1 MAGASPGIYHR
12 EGDREKFLMQV
23 SLKWLRD
30 YVDVD
35 LPPEELAERLTM
47 AGLEVDSLRRIEPAF
62 SGVRVARILS
72 LRPHPQADKLS
83 LCEVTTGD
91 ATYPIVCGATNIR
104 VGDVVPL
111 AGVGATLPGGD
122 VIRSAKIRGEL
133 SEGMLCS
140 EEELGIGADASGIMI
155 LPPDLTPG
163 ADLAEALDLCE
174 TVFDI
179 GVTPNRSDCLSIVGV
194 AREVAAIT
202 GKKLR
207 RPSLDLKETG
217 EETCGITSVAIAD
230 PDLCPRYTARVI
242 RNVRIGPSPFWMRRR
257 LEAVGLRS
265 INNIVDVTN
274 FVMMELGQPLHAF
287 DFRFLEEGRIVVR
300 RSRAGETFVSL
311 DEKERTLRADTL
323 MICDGVKPVAIGG
336 IMGGLNSEI
345 QNDTETILLESAY
358 FNPASIRRSSRALGM
373 GTDAAFRFERGIDP
387 EGVIL
392 ALDRAA
398 CLMAEL
404 SGGTVCRGAIDQYP
418 RIVPSARDIPLRLKR
433 VEDILGA
440 AVGEADVVRI
450 LESLEMAVEPA
461 GAGSFRVTP
470 PTCRVDIARE
480 IDLIEE
486 IARMHGFDRVPATLP
501 SVSVIP
507 GVADK
512 KSAVEA
518 RFREI
523 MTGSGYQEVINYS
536 FVAPDAVDHLGL
548 PEGDERRL
556 LVRIRNPLT
565 EEQAVMRTTLVQSL
579 LLNVR
584 RNAGVGRFDLKI
596 FETGRTFIRQGE
608 GKQPR
613 ENNRA
618 AFLITGRRYE
628 DRWHFP
634 EMQADFYDLKGCA
647 ENILDACRV
656 AAPEFRECA
665 PEPFLHPGKSCGIFS
680 GDIPLGYLGEI
691 HPDVLTR
698 LNLTGTI
705 AVGELDLDLLAAGY
719 CPKASFRSLPR
730 FPSSSRDVAFLV
742 RRETTAAEL
751 LRSATDSLEELLEEI
766 RIFDVYE
773 GKNIPAGMKS
783 LGLRFSYRN
792 ADRTLMDDEVNE
804 VHARIVQKIIH
815 ATGASIR

>member
-1 MAGASPGIYHR
+1 
-12 EGDREKFLMQV
+12 MQV
-23 SLKWLRD
+23 SLKWLKD

-35 LPPEELAERLTM
+35 VPPEELAERLTM
-47 AGLEVDSLRRIEPAF
+47 AGLEVDSLCRIEPAF
-62 SGVRVARILS
+62 RGVRVARIIS

-83 LCEVTTGD
+83 LCEVATGE
-91 ATYPIVCGATNIR
+91 ATCPVVCGATNIR
-104 VGDVVPL
+104 VGDIVPL
-111 AGVGATLPGGD
+111 AQVGAVLPGGD
-122 VIRSAKIRGEL
+122 VIRSARIRGEL

-155 LPPDLTPG
+155 LPSDLPLG
-163 ADLAEALDLCE
+163 AELADALDLHD
-174 TVFDI
+174 TVLDI

-194 AREVAAIT
+194 AREVAAILE
-202 GKKLR
+202 KKLR
-207 RPSLDLKETG
+207 FPPSVVVEND
-217 EETCGITSVAIAD
+217 EEIQGITSVSIED

-311 DEKERTLRADTL
+311 DEKERLLRADTL

-336 IMGGLNSEI
+336 VMGGLNSEVKD
-345 QNDTETILLESAY
+345 DTETILLESAY
-358 FNPASIRRSSRALGM
+358 FDPASIRRTSRGLAM

-387 EGVIL
+387 EGVIR

-398 CLMAEL
+398 GLMAEL
-404 SGGTVCRGAIDQYP
+404 SGGTICLGVIDQYP
-418 RIVPSARDIPLRLKR
+418 RIIASAKGIPLRLKR
-433 VEDILGA
+433 IRDILGA
-440 AVGEADVVRI
+440 VVEEADVVRI
-450 LESLEMAVEPA
+450 LGNLKMTIETV
-461 GAGSFRVTP
+461 GDGCFRVTP

-486 IARMHGFDRVPATLP
+486 IARMHGYDRVPVTLP
-501 SVSVIP
+501 AVSVIA
-507 GVADK
+507 GVAEGRV
-512 KSAVEA
+512 AVEA

-536 FVAPDAVDHLGL
+536 FVSPDAVDQLGL
-548 PEGDERRL
+548 PETDERRL
-556 LVRIRNPLT
+556 HVRIRNPLT
-565 EEQAVMRTTLVQSL
+565 EEQAVMRTTLIQSL

-596 FETGRTFIRQGE
+596 FETGRTFISQGG

-628 DRWHFP
+628 DRWHFQDL
-634 EMQADFYDLKGCA
+634 QADFYDLKGCA
-647 ENILDACRV
+647 ENILDTLRIT
-656 AAPEFRECA
+656 APSFRECV

-680 GDIPLGYLGEI
+680 GEAQLGYLGEV
-691 HPDVLTR
+691 HPDLLIR
-698 LNLTGTI
+698 MDLTGTVV
-705 AVGELDLDLLAAGY
+705 VGELDLDLLAASCSVKG
-719 CPKASFRSLPR
+719 SFHSLPR
-730 FPSSSRDVAFLV
+730 FPLSSRDVAFLV
-742 RRETTAAEL
+742 RRETAAAEM
-751 LRSATDSLEELLEEI
+751 LRSATDSLEELLEKVE
-766 RIFDVYE
+766 IFDVYE

-783 LGLRFSYRN
+783 MGLRFSYRS

-804 VHARIVQKIIH
+804 VHARIVQKIVY
-815 ATGASIR
+815 ASGASIR